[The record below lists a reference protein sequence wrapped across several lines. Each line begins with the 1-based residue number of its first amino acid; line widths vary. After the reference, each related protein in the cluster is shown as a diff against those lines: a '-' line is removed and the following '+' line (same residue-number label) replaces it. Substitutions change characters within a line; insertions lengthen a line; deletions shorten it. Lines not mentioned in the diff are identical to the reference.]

1 MATRPRDFYEV
12 QERQRRRSLALFG
25 AVLLFY
31 FVALG
36 LIGLAF
42 LASFGLVFRGGPLS
56 SPGFWPRFLLA
67 DFALAVVVA
76 GLHFQDARKNGPRFI
91 LRRLQAAT
99 PDAADRYHVQ
109 LLNTVDEI
117 RIAAGLPRVN
127 TYVLPSFAV
136 NSLAVIE
143 EDGTPA
149 VAVTEGL
156 LAEGTRDELQAVA
169 AHELAHIA
177 RGDAFYLT
185 LVCSLANLFES
196 FKDALEPE
204 TDAGAACAAEGRGG
218 GGFPPVLFY
227 AAVALSALVMRLLS
241 MLVSRERELLADAA
255 AVELSRAPEALA
267 RIVYKAH
274 VKNSF
279 VGDFPLSYAPL
290 FIVRPDARDTPDNLL
305 GRIFSSHPPLA
316 KRLGALAAMV
326 RKKPEAIV
334 NAVWDEEKARQ
345 DARGVLHSYEELRTE
360 QMDLFPA
367 AAGPDGSPPSASD
380 EARVWLLAAAAERP
394 WEGPFTVPELICRP
408 RFSPA
413 IRVKN
418 TQEGIEARAREF
430 PQIRMAL
437 LNLARKKPL
446 SPGRENLCPRC
457 RIPLSGA
464 FYEGVAV
471 RVCGRCRGRLV
482 GAASVDRIVARR
494 EVTFSAP
501 LVEKARKF
509 RAKVVLNPLKRQKV
523 AEGLDAA
530 VPCPGCGYRMV
541 ARPYNYQYFVPVDK
555 CLSCSKIWFD
565 ADELEVLQILI
576 EDRKAK

>member
-1 MATRPRDFYEV
+1 MATRTRDFYEI
-12 QERQRRRSLALFG
+12 QEHQRRKSLTLFA
-25 AVLLFY
+25 AVLAFY
-31 FVALG
+31 VIAVG
-36 LIGLAF
+36 LVGLAF
-42 LASFGLVFRGGPLS
+42 LATFGLVFGTGLLA
-56 SPGFWPRFLLA
+56 SPGFWPRFLLI
-67 DFALAVVVA
+67 DLAVA
-76 GLHFQDARKNGPRFI
+76 LIAAFFHFQDARRNGPRFI

-99 PDAADRYHVQ
+99 PDAADRYHLQ
-109 LLNTVDEI
+109 FLNTLDEI

-185 LVCSLANLFES
+185 MVCSLANLFEK

-204 TDAGAACAAEGRGG
+204 PDEKAACQGRGSG
-218 GGFPPVLFY
+218 GGFPPVIFY
-227 AAVALSALVMRLLS
+227 LAVAVSALVMRLLS

-267 RIVYKAH
+267 RAVYKAH

-290 FIVRPDARDTPDNLL
+290 FIVRPDARDTPDTLA

-316 KRLGALAAMV
+316 KRLGALAALV

-334 NAVWDEEKARQ
+334 SAVWEEEKARE
-345 DARGVLHSYEELRTE
+345 DARGVLHSYEELQKE
-360 QMDLFPA
+360 QLPLFP
-367 AAGPDGSPPSASD
+367 PD
-380 EARVWLLAAAAERP
+380 EASPRGPLSSEDEERVWLLAAPGDNP
-394 WEGPFTVPELICRP
+394 WEGPFTIPELLCRS
-408 RFSPA
+408 RFSP
-413 IRVKN
+413 IMRLKN
-418 TQEGIEARAREF
+418 VQEGVEARAREF
-430 PQIRMAL
+430 PQVRTAL
-437 LNLARKKPL
+437 HNLARKKPL
-446 SPGRENLCPRC
+446 APGRENLCPRC
-457 RIPLSGA
+457 RVPLAGA

-482 GAASVDRIVARR
+482 DAASVDRIVARR
-494 EVTFSAP
+494 EFAFSEA
-501 LVEKARKF
+501 LLEKARRFREKF
-509 RAKVVLNPLKRQKV
+509 VLNPLKKQKIES
-523 AEGLDAA
+523 ALDAA
-530 VPCPGCGYRMV
+530 VPCPACGYRMV
-541 ARPYNYQYFVPVDK
+541 ARPYSYQYFVPVDK
-555 CLSCSKIWFD
+555 CLSCSRIWFD
-565 ADELEVLQILI
+565 ADELEVLQALI
-576 EDRKAK
+576 ETRKPK